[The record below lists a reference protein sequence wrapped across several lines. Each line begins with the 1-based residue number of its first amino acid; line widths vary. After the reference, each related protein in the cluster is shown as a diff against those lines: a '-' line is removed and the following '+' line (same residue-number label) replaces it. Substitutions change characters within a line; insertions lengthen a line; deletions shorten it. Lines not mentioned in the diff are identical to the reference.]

1 MCMKIL
7 SLDKGSF
14 LFLVLLLTLIGCQS
28 KNGDTVPPSTDIVE
42 QAGTET
48 LATPTM
54 NRPAATTTPT
64 ATKIRAQPMVS
75 ATPTLPPLTPTPK
88 PTLTSEQ
95 ATAML
100 TELLQLDSSSCPL
113 PCWLGIVPGESQL
126 EPVLNQFEELGF
138 RVGSASAGLLGADE
152 FLMTQDFGSS
162 EGIVTTIEVTV
173 GYDSQDEESLAFS
186 QTFARGWQDY
196 GMMEILGR
204 YGIPSRSFLFSP
216 YRADP
221 GGGPTYRLY
230 LFYDSQ
236 GIVVQYRGSA
246 EQLQGSNYRACFD
259 LNSVW
264 SIELFLYEPDTIGSI
279 IEHILPADSLS
290 YLGEPDEVYN
300 LVDWPQATGMSLEA
314 FYESLQSTEATPC
327 VEFYTPFP

>member
-1 MCMKIL
+1 MCMKIF
-7 SLDKGSF
+7 SLDKGRS

-28 KNGDTVPPSTDIVE
+28 QNGNTIPPSTDMVE
-42 QAGTET
+42 QAGTIA
-48 LATPTM
+48 LATPTI

-64 ATKIRAQPMVS
+64 ATEIRVK
-75 ATPTLPPLTPTPK
+75 PTVGSTFTLLPLTPTPT

-100 TELLQLDSSSCPL
+100 TELLQLDSSCPL

-126 EPVLNQFEELGF
+126 EPVLNRFKELGF
-138 RVGSASAGLLGADE
+138 RVGSASAGLLGADK
-152 FLMTQDFGSS
+152 FLVTQDFGSS
-162 EGIVTTIEVTV
+162 EGIVTTIKVTG

-186 QTFARGWQDY
+186 KTFARGWQDY
-196 GMMEILGR
+196 GMKEMLDR
-204 YGIPSRSFLFSP
+204 YGMPSRAFLFSP

-221 GGGPTYRLY
+221 GGGPAYRLY

-236 GIVVQYRGSA
+236 GIVVQYRGST
-246 EQLQGSNYRACFD
+246 EQLQGSTYRACFD

-264 SIELFLYEPDTIGSI
+264 SIELFLYEPDTIDSI

-290 YLGEPDEVYN
+290 YLDEPGEVHD
-300 LVDWPQATGMSLEA
+300 LVEWQQATGMSLEA